1 MKVTLEFGD
10 EEQEEFFR
18 AVHASEMFTVMW
30 ELENT
35 LRNWLK
41 YENHNF
47 KTPDEALDGVR
58 DTLNRLLTDNNL
70 EIGR

>member
-1 MKVTLEFGD
+1 MKAILKFGD
-10 EEQEEFFR
+10 EEQDEFYR
-18 AVHASEMFTVMW
+18 AVHATRMFTVMW

-35 LRNWLK
+35 LRDWLK